1 MYLFLLAFGAFLSVA
16 GVVLAASGL
25 SIHDH
30 TFDTS
35 LVTPGIVG
43 VVGGLLL
50 IGLGFALRVLQRI
63 EHALETRPVMPR
75 VVRAG
80 VAPEPVAPAAAPL
93 ESSSDPGRVPF
104 PMKITRPPQPAAPQ
118 APAPF
123 SEKHAEEVPQKFP
136 SIARAAPAPAA
147 PATPELPPRQPMHA
161 ADDHGMETASDESG
175 GAFFPRPFKGR
186 NGAAPA
192 PRVSPRLDASAR
204 APLTPQRP
212 AGPAFDAFWPKG
224 PRRGAAQAKPVPAPE
239 MPVVATEPVAQQ
251 PTAEERVAQER
262 VAQERVAQER
272 VAQEQVA
279 QQRIQEPI
287 AQEPVAGPVAQQP
300 VARHPDVQE
309 QPVATSPAVAPDV
322 TPEDAPV
329 PISILKSGIVD
340 GMAYTLY
347 SDGSIEAQLPQ
358 GRLRFGSIS
367 ELRAHIE
374 QDTQS

>member
-25 SIHDH
+25 SVYDH

-80 VAPEPVAPAAAPL
+80 ATPEPVAAGTTPSELPS
-93 ESSSDPGRVPF
+93 EQGRIPF
-104 PMKITRPPQPAAPQ
+104 PVKITRPPQPAAVQ
-118 APAPF
+118 VPAPLP
-123 SEKHAEEVPQKFP
+123 EKRAEELPQKFP
-136 SIARAAPAPAA
+136 SIARAASAA
-147 PATPELPPRQPMHA
+147 AAATPELPPRQPLHA
-161 ADDHGMETASDESG
+161 ADDYAEDTAGDENSG
-175 GAFFPRPFKGR
+175 SFFPRSFKGR

-192 PRVSPRLDASAR
+192 AKVSPRLDASAR
-204 APLTPQRP
+204 APLTSQRP
-212 AGPAFDAFWPKG
+212 AGPAFDALWPKG
-224 PRRGAAQAKPVPAPE
+224 PRRGAAQARPAPAPE
-239 MPVVATEPVAQQ
+239 MPAVAAEPVAQQ
-251 PTAEERVAQER
+251 PSAQERVIQERVAPERVAQ
-262 VAQERVAQER
+262 
-272 VAQEQVA
+272 
-279 QQRIQEPI
+279 QQRP
-287 AQEPVAGPVAQQP
+287 QEPVAQESITRESITQESIAREPVVQE
-300 VARHPDVQE
+300 PDVQQ

-329 PISILKSGIVD
+329 PVSILKSGIVD